1 MGNVIIEYFEEQG
14 EKRGAER
21 QKEEIAKNML
31 AKGMDVLDIIEVTG
45 LSVERM
51 REIRKTKQSKA
62 V

>member
-1 MGNVIIEYFEEQG
+1 MGNVIIEYFEEL
-14 EKRGAER
+14 GAER

-45 LSVERM
+45 LSIERM
-51 REIRKTKQSKA
+51 REIRETMQAKA